1 MIPAQSA
8 GVAGRTR
15 VSVVCGAGLAMS
27 AFATASLAQGAGDYP
42 NRPVTVV
49 VAFAAGGPAEFES
62 RLYTQKMSQ
71 NLGKPFLLDFRPG
84 NSGITGTTFVAKSAP
99 DGYTLCPGQ
108 GSFTVSAATIKNIT
122 YDPVKDF
129 APIILMS
136 KRSMLLV
143 TNPDMPFKSGR
154 DYIAHVKARPGQ
166 LNFATLGS
174 GSVFHL
180 AGAWLHGLTGTSVT
194 FVPYKGVTPSAM
206 DLIGGR
212 VQATLMTPEI
222 GLPMVKSGK
231 LRVLATTGTERHP
244 MLQDVPTLIEEG
256 VAGYEYLGWTGF
268 FAPAGTPPAIVNKL
282 NAEFT
287 KAGKSPDVAQKMAES
302 GGAVMV
308 LSTPDFLGKFI
319 ANEVGRW
326 KRVVQENNIVVD

>member
-1 MIPAQSA
+1 MIYPQAICA
-8 GVAGRTR
+8 
-15 VSVVCGAGLAMS
+15 VVVTG
-27 AFATASLAQGAGDYP
+27 ATALGSGAAFAQGAGDYP

-108 GSFTVSAATIKNIT
+108 GSFTVAAATVKDIT

-143 TNPDMPFKSGR
+143 VTPDFPVRNGR
-154 DYIAHVKARPGQ
+154 EYIAYAKAHPEQ
-166 LNFATLGS
+166 LNFATLGT

-180 AGAWLHGLTGTSVT
+180 AGAWLHGLTGTRVT
-194 FVPYKGVTPSAM
+194 FVPYKGVTPSTM

-212 VQATLMTPEI
+212 VQATMMTPEI
-222 GLPMVKSGK
+222 GLPVVKSGK
-231 LRVLATTGTERHP
+231 LRVIATTGIERHP
-244 MLQDVPTLIEEG
+244 MLMDVPTLSEEG
-256 VAGYEYLGWTGF
+256 VPGYEYLGWTGF
-268 FAPAGTPPAIVNKL
+268 FAPAGTPAAIVNKL
-282 NAEFT
+282 NAEFV
-287 KAGKSPDVAQKMAES
+287 KAGKAPEVAQKMADS

-308 LSTPDFLGKFI
+308 LSTPAQLGQFI

-326 KRVVQENNIVVD
+326 RKVVQDNNIVVE

>member
-1 MIPAQSA
+1 MIYPQAICA
-8 GVAGRTR
+8 
-15 VSVVCGAGLAMS
+15 VVVTG
-27 AFATASLAQGAGDYP
+27 ATALCSGAAFAQGAGDYP

-108 GSFTVSAATIKNIT
+108 GSFTVAAATVKDIT

-143 TNPDMPFKSGR
+143 VTPDFPVKNGR
-154 DYIAHVKARPGQ
+154 EYIAYAKAHPEQ
-166 LNFATLGS
+166 LNFATLGT

-180 AGAWLHGLTGTSVT
+180 AGAWLHGLTGTRVT
-194 FVPYKGVTPSAM
+194 FVPYKGVTPSTM

-212 VQATLMTPEI
+212 VQATMMTPEI
-222 GLPMVKSGK
+222 GLPVVKSGK
-231 LRVLATTGTERHP
+231 LRVIATTGIERHP
-244 MLQDVPTLIEEG
+244 MLMDVPTLSEEG
-256 VAGYEYLGWTGF
+256 VPGYEYLGWTGF
-268 FAPAGTPPAIVNKL
+268 FAPAGTPAAIVNKL
-282 NAEFT
+282 NAEFV
-287 KAGKSPDVAQKMAES
+287 KAGKAPEVAQKMADS

-308 LSTPDFLGKFI
+308 LSTPAQLGQFI

-326 KRVVQENNIVVD
+326 RKVVQDNNIVVE

>member
-1 MIPAQSA
+1 MKVRIQAAWAA
-8 GVAGRTR
+8 GALAAVQAG
-15 VSVVCGAGLAMS
+15 AA
-27 AFATASLAQGAGDYP
+27 LAQGQNAADFP
-42 NRPVTVV
+42 SKPITVV

-62 RLYTQKMSQ
+62 RLYTNKITQ
-71 NLGKPFLLDFRPG
+71 NTGKPFIIDFKPG
-84 NSGITGTTFVAKSAP
+84 NSGITGTTYVARSAP
-99 DGYTLCPGQ
+99 DGYTICPGQ

-129 APIILMS
+129 APIVLMS

-143 TNPDMPFKSGR
+143 VNPEQPFKTGR
-154 DYIAHVKARPGQ
+154 DYIAWAKAHPGQ
-166 LNFATLGS
+166 LNFATLGA

-180 AGAWLHGLTGTSVT
+180 AGAWLHGLTNTQVV
-194 FVPYKGVTPSAM
+194 FVPYKGVMPSAT

-222 GLPMVKSGK
+222 GLPIVKSGK
-231 LRVLATTGTERHP
+231 LRVIATTGTERHP
-244 MLQDVPTLIEEG
+244 MLQEVPTLQEEG

-268 FAPAGTPPAIVNKL
+268 FAPAGTPAAIVARL
-282 NAEFT
+282 NAEFV
-287 KAGKSPDVAQKMAES
+287 KAGKAPDVAQKMADS

-308 LSTPDFLGKFI
+308 LSTPEYLGKFI

-326 KRVVQENNIVVD
+326 KKVVQDNRIEVE